1 LKAFAVVAYCR
12 AGIARAT
19 RGAFNSIHGIPMAAH
34 VMRQAIARAGI
45 EAGEIGD
52 GILGVGMPDIT
63 VNRHRGSGILATS
76 MLATRMA
83 RAAWRQH

>member
-1 LKAFAVVAYCR
+1 
-12 AGIARAT
+12 
-19 RGAFNSIHGIPMAAH
+19 
-34 VMRQAIARAGI
+34 MRQAIARAGI

-63 VNRHRGSGILATS
+63 VNRHRGSGILAAS

-83 RAAWRQH
+83 TAAWRQH